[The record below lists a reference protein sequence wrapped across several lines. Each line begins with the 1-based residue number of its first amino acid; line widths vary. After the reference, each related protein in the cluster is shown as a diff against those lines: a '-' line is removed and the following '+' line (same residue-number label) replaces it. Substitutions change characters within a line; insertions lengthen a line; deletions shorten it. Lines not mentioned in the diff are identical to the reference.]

1 MSIMNP
7 RRPFGQQVEAIR
19 YRIDACSGIKKVKSL
34 IFQFGIMPVN
44 KGVHWGE
51 WLLTNFAAII
61 VQKSNPCLETIIADF
76 RSAIDELQK
85 PN

>member
-1 MSIMNP
+1 MAQETRNVDYESMVEKYT
-7 RRPFGQQVEAIR
+7 FGQQVEASR

-51 WLLTNFAAII
+51 
-61 VQKSNPCLETIIADF
+61 
-76 RSAIDELQK
+76 
-85 PN
+85 